1 MDNLRA
7 QVVRDTPAG
16 GLTDPRPVAFSSL
29 ISIEKRPV
37 RLRWL
42 GPLFFRQL
50 EADRHRHGVLH
61 GWGSRLGACSVSK
74 TDGLMPEGFD
84 SSPDPL
90 NGSVADTGK
99 APVS

>member
-1 MDNLRA
+1 MGYKWITSSTSRGKHAGRGFNRP
-7 QVVRDTPAG
+7 PAG
-16 GLTDPRPVAFSSL
+16 FFFVVLVFDDT
-29 ISIEKRPV
+29 RPV

-74 TDGLMPEGFD
+74 TDGFSLWGSIP
-84 SSPDPL
+84 PL
-90 NGSVADTGK
+90 TR
-99 APVS
+99 